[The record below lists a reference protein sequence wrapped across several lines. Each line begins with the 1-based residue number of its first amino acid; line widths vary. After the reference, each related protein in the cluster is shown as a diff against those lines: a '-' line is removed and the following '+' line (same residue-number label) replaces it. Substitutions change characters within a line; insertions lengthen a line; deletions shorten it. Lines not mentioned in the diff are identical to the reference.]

1 MKFIITFIL
10 ITIIQRSFAQC
21 ENIYIKGRVIDS
33 ASNQSFYNMMLINK
47 TSNKG
52 IFGKPDGFFEVTIN
66 PKDTLII
73 SVSGYEKIYFYASNK
88 NKCNYNLHYT
98 LKPKTR
104 QLKTIVIEP
113 LKSIQQIRE
122 ERQNLTLKE
131 NQKMLVG
138 ISTIQSPI
146 TALYERFSQ
155 KAKTEKKINELKY
168 LDNKNKILKD
178 LLSIYV
184 HYEILD
190 LNENEF
196 EQFINFL
203 NIDDSSLKK
212 FNDIELSMMIKDKF
226 EHFKLYKQKKY
237 ND

>member
-1 MKFIITFIL
+1 MKFTFIFIFL
-10 ITIIQRSFAQC
+10 LLVQRSFAQC
-21 ENIYIKGRVIDS
+21 ENIYIKGRVVDTTLS
-33 ASNQSFYNMMLINK
+33 QSFYNMMLINK

-52 IFGKPDGFFEVTIN
+52 IFGKPDGFFEVSIN
-66 PKDTLII
+66 PRDTLII
-73 SVSGYEKIYFYASNK
+73 SVSGYERIFFYTTNLTE
-88 NKCNYNLHYT
+88 CNYNLTYV
-98 LKPKTR
+98 LKPKTK

-131 NQKMLVG
+131 NKKMVVG

-155 KAKTEKKINELKY
+155 KAKTEKKVNELKY
-168 LDNKNKILKD
+168 NDNKNRILKD

-184 HYEILD
+184 HYEILE

-203 NIDDSSLKK
+203 NIDDSTLKK
-212 FNDIELSMMIKDKF
+212 HNDIELSMMIKDKF
-226 EHFKLYKQKKY
+226 EHFKLYKQKK
-237 ND
+237 